1 MSMFLEQAQQLD
13 RDNPL
18 SHWANEFYRQPG
30 IIYLDGNSLGLLS
43 KRAEQAVVQVLDAWK
58 TLGIEGWTSGEHP
71 WFNLS
76 SEVAKLLAPLVGTK
90 SECIALNDS
99 VTVNMHQLIASFFH
113 PTTGRDCILLDDLAF
128 PTDRYV
134 VQSQLQ
140 LRGLSPEQHLKLI
153 PSRDGS
159 TLAEADIITA
169 LQQPNI
175 ALALLPAVLYR
186 SGQLLDMKKITQA
199 GRDAG
204 VRIIWDCSHSVGA
217 IPHQFDEDGI
227 ELAVGCTYKYLNGG
241 PGAVGFLHVCSQLLH
256 DSEDVS
262 LAAPPHP
269 QPLSLQ
275 GRGEKTMPG
284 LTGWFGS
291 DPSKQFAMT
300 PTFQPASDAGR
311 YLLGTPHVLSLAP
324 LLGTLPL
331 FLEVGVKTLREHSLK
346 LTHFL
351 RTMAEAELG
360 SYGVNCIT
368 PHADH
373 QRGGHITLQ
382 HPDAKLL
389 SIALR
394 ERGVIP
400 DFRAPDLLRL
410 APAPF
415 YTSYADIAQAIG
427 ILKDLLTTGSY
438 HQSQSHA
445 LVT

>member
-1 MSMFLEQAQQLD
+1 MFLEQATQLD

-18 SHWANEFYRQPG
+18 AQWAQEFYHHPG
-30 IIYLDGNSLGLLS
+30 VIYLDGNSLGLLS
-43 KRAEQAVVQVLDAWK
+43 KRAELAVVQTLEAWK
-58 TLGIEGWTSGEHP
+58 TLGIEGWTSGAHP
-71 WFNLS
+71 WFTLS
-76 SEVAKLLAPLVGTK
+76 REVASLLAPLVGTTT
-90 SECIALNDS
+90 ECIALSDS
-99 VTVNMHQLIASFFH
+99 VTVNLHQLIASYFH
-113 PTTGRDCILLDDLAF
+113 PADERNCILLDDLAF

-140 LRGLSPEQHLKLI
+140 LRGLTSAQHLKLI
-153 PSRDGS
+153 PSRDGN

-169 LQQPNI
+169 LQQPNM
-175 ALALLPAVLYR
+175 ALAVLPAVLYR
-186 SGQLLDMKKITQA
+186 SGQLLSMKKLTQA
-199 GRDAG
+199 GREAG

-217 IPHQFDEDGI
+217 IPHQFDDDGI

-241 PGAVGFLHVCSQLLH
+241 PGAVAFLYVSSELLTQ
-256 DSEDVS
+256 S
-262 LAAPPHP
+262 
-269 QPLSLQ
+269 
-275 GRGEKTMPG
+275 PG

-291 DPSKQFAMT
+291 DPAKQFAMT
-300 PTFQPASDAGR
+300 PAFQPASDAGR
-311 YLLGTPHVLSLAP
+311 FLLGTPHVLSLAP
-324 LLGTLPL
+324 LLGALPM
-331 FLEVGVKTLREHSLK
+331 FLEVGMKTLREHSLK

-351 RTMAEAELG
+351 RMMATAELG
-360 SYGVNCIT
+360 AFGVSCIT
-368 PHADH
+368 PYDDH
-373 QRGGHITLQ
+373 HRGGHITLQ

-410 APAPF
+410 APAPL
-415 YTSYADIAQAIG
+415 YTSYTDMAQAII

>member
-1 MSMFLEQAQQLD
+1 MFLEQAAQFD

-18 SHWANEFYRQPG
+18 SHRAHEFYRQPG

-43 KRAEQAVVQVLDAWK
+43 KRAEQAVLQSLKSWK
-58 TLGIEGWTSGEHP
+58 TLGIEGWTTGQHP
-71 WFNLS
+71 WFSLTR
-76 SEVAKLLAPLVGTK
+76 EVAKLLAPLVGTK
-90 SECIALNDS
+90 SECIALSDS
-99 VTVNMHQLIASFFH
+99 VTLNLHQLIASFFQ
-113 PTTGRDCILLDDLAF
+113 PTAGRDCILLDDLAF

-134 VQSQLQ
+134 IQSQLQ
-140 LRGLSPEQHLKLI
+140 LRGLSHEQHLKLI
-153 PSRDGS
+153 PSRDGN

-175 ALALLPAVLYR
+175 ALVVLPAVLYR

-204 VRIIWDCSHSVGA
+204 VRIIWDCSHSAGA
-217 IPHQFDEDGI
+217 IPHQFDDDGI

-241 PGAVGFLHVCSQLLH
+241 PGAVAFLYVCQELLQN
-256 DSEDVS
+256 DEIAS
-262 LAAPPHP
+262 LTPPPHP
-269 QPLSLQ
+269 LPLSHQ
-275 GRGEKTMPG
+275 GRGEKSTPG
-284 LTGWFGS
+284 LRGWFGS
-291 DPSKQFAMT
+291 DPAKQFAMT
-300 PTFQPASDAGR
+300 PEFQPASDAGR
-311 YLLGTPHVLSLAP
+311 YLLGTPHILSLAP
-324 LLGTLPL
+324 LLGSLPM

-351 RTMAEAELG
+351 RTMAEAELN
-360 SYGVNCIT
+360 SLGVNCIT
-368 PHADH
+368 PQADH

-410 APAPF
+410 APAPL
-415 YTSYADIAQAIG
+415 YTSYTDIAQAIA
-427 ILKDLLTTGSY
+427 ILKDLLITGSY